1 MPPNNKAKD
10 DMNRRYSNFS
20 LDERASVPTSISIT
34 ADENSLYL
42 EAPNWASYAGFLAE
56 MQCKWR
62 GAQFIQ
68 AEILYQGE
76 EKKVVFMWFDQHF
89 ENPDERP

>member
-1 MPPNNKAKD
+1 MPK
-10 DMNRRYSNFS
+10 
-20 LDERASVPTSISIT
+20 SISICT
-34 ADENSLYL
+34 ADTNSIYL
-42 EAPNWASYAGFLAE
+42 ESSDLAGYAELLTQV
-56 MQCKWR
+56 QCKLL
-62 GAQFIQ
+62 GSQFIE

>member
-20 LDERASVPTSISIT
+20 LDERASVPKSISIT
-34 ADENSLYL
+34 AGENSTYL
-42 EAPNWASYAGFLAE
+42 EAHDLIGYAELLTQV
-56 MQCKWR
+56 QCKLLGSR
-62 GAQFIQ
+62 FIK

-76 EKKVVFMWFDQHF
+76 EKKVVVMQFDQHF